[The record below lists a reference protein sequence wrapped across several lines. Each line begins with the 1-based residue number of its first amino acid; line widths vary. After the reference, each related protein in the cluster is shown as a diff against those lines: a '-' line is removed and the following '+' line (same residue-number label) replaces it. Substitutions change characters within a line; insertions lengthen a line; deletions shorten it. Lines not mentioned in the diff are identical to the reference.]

1 MVAQYSET
9 FCSPRTITNG
19 TNGVTENVGL
29 RFLLSQ
35 AIPRSQLAMLSSFQ
49 TQRQSTKT
57 VGSKISPENFSWT
70 ISLILLRPK
79 HYIQKHSRFMFAC

>member
-9 FCSPRTITNG
+9 FCSPRMITNG

-35 AIPRSQLAMLSSFQ
+35 AIPRSQLAMLSPFQ
-49 TQRQSTKT
+49 TQRQSTET
-57 VGSKISPENFSWT
+57 VGSKTHQF
-70 ISLILLRPK
+70 LLRLS
-79 HYIQKHSRFMFAC
+79 HLSVNNNGQYH